1 MREHD
6 FYYVF
11 FFFFFFTFS
20 ITSCFDVFSRSEYLS
35 LDFSPY
41 LFTLPYILARS
52 LPFSCRYLS
61 SLVSLNYIQ
70 LSTLHISRSLESPT
84 RCTYIYSISFLPLFR
99 LTITNPA
106 ERKKKLKLRHSR
118 VDARQFLLFSDI
130 FLLRGASF
138 ALLGEKKKSASNSYY
153 TPCLVQTCRQVPFSR
168 YSDFL
173 ISSYSN
179 ELMRV
184 TINTNLSFTV
194 NYRICNH
201 ITSRSLRYIV

>member
-6 FYYVF
+6 FYYF
-11 FFFFFFTFS
+11 FFFFLFTFS

-41 LFTLPYILARS
+41 LITLPYILARS
-52 LPFSCRYLS
+52 LPFSRRYLS
-61 SLVSLNYIQ
+61 SLISLNYIQ

-84 RCTYIYSISFLPLFR
+84 RCTYIYSISFLPLFPSHNHKSR
-99 LTITNPA
+99 GK
-106 ERKKKLKLRHSR
+106 EKLKLRSQSC
-118 VDARQFLLFSDI
+118 VDARQFRFFSEI

-138 ALLGEKKKSASNSYY
+138 ASLGKKTKNRLPIVITPRVSYKRADKC
-153 TPCLVQTCRQVPFSR
+153 TFSR
-168 YSDFL
+168 YSDLL

-201 ITSRSLRYIV
+201 ITSRLLRYIV

>member
-61 SLVSLNYIQ
+61 SLISLNYIQ

-106 ERKKKLKLRHSR
+106 ERKKQLKLRHSR
-118 VDARQFLLFSDI
+118 VDARQFLLFSEI

-138 ALLGEKKKSASNSYY
+138 ALLGKKKNRLPIVI
-153 TPCLVQTCRQVPFSR
+153 TPRAAYKRADKCLLV
-168 YSDFL
+168 
-173 ISSYSN
+173 
-179 ELMRV
+179 V
-184 TINTNLSFTV
+184 T
-194 NYRICNH
+194 R
-201 ITSRSLRYIV
+201 TS

>member
-6 FYYVF
+6 FYYVYF
-11 FFFFFFTFS
+11 FFSFTFS

-52 LPFSCRYLS
+52 LPFSRRYLS
-61 SLVSLNYIQ
+61 SLISLNYIQ

-106 ERKKKLKLRHSR
+106 EKNQLKLRHSR
-118 VDARQFLLFSDI
+118 VDARQFLFFSEIFPHARCLFRS
-130 FLLRGASF
+130 
-138 ALLGEKKKSASNSYY
+138 LGKKKEIGFQIVITPRASYKRADK
-153 TPCLVQTCRQVPFSR
+153 CLFSR
-168 YSDFL
+168 YSDFP
-173 ISSYSN
+173 
-179 ELMRV
+179 
-184 TINTNLSFTV
+184 
-194 NYRICNH
+194 
-201 ITSRSLRYIV
+201 